1 MTDSHQPLTAS
12 RPRRGS
18 LKVLFLTVFIDLI
31 GFGIVLPVL
40 PLYGKDLGALGWQVG
55 LIVASYSAMQFLF
68 APAWGRL
75 SDRIGRR
82 PVLLISTAG
91 ASISYA
97 LFALAAINMDLRLLV
112 ASRVFAGICGA
123 NLSVA
128 SAYIADVS
136 PPEDRSK
143 RMGLIGMAFG
153 LGFILGPALG
163 AVSADWWGAAGP
175 GWTAS
180 AICAGNLVLAFFIL
194 GESRK
199 PDSEPSPPLP
209 RLERWGRIM
218 RRPQL
223 GLLVGIYFMANFCF
237 TSFESAFV
245 VLFVGAGNND
255 NTKPRIQGM
264 FKYLDPVE
272 SPIAIKVEEWK
283 IDDGVEVKKGEVI
296 AEVAV
301 DGVKTRIHAPR
312 SGRLEHGDGK
322 GEVVGQINYT
332 KTIAYYLFAYC
343 GLIGAIV
350 QGGLIGR
357 LVKIFG
363 EKKMIFGG
371 LILVGISLALLPF
384 CDSTRGMGWLM
395 GGLALFAFSSG
406 VYRAPTFGLISL
418 NANEDEQGEVMGITQ
433 SLGSL
438 ARIIGPVFAL
448 GLFDIWPALPYLL
461 CAGLAVLAG
470 LIAWI
475 KLDQPKHVV
484 AKTGVGDEL
493 LK

>member
-1 MTDSHQPLTAS
+1 MRKP
-12 RPRRGS
+12 S
-18 LKVLFLTVFIDLI
+18 LLVIFLTVFIDLV

-97 LFALAAINMDLRLLV
+97 LFALAAIKMDLGLLV

-136 PPEDRSK
+136 PPEERSK
-143 RMGLIGMAFG
+143 HMGLIGMAFG

-209 RLERWGRIM
+209 RLKQWSRVLS
-218 RRPQL
+218 RPQL
-223 GLLVGIYFMANFCF
+223 GLLVGIFFMANFCF

-245 VLFVGAGNND
+245 VLFVGAGNSTD
-255 NTKPRIQGM
+255 GKPRIEGM
-264 FKYLDPVE
+264 FKYVE
-272 SPIAIKVEEWK
+272 PIKSPEVTKVDWK
-283 IDDGVEVKKGEVI
+283 ADDGVEVRKGEVI
-296 AEVAV
+296 ALATL
-301 DGVKTRIHAPR
+301 DGVQSQIIAPR
-312 SGRLEHGDGK
+312 SGRLERGDGA
-322 GEVVGQINYT
+322 GEVIGEINYT

-357 LVKIFG
+357 LVKMFG

-371 LILVGISLALLPF
+371 LILVGVSLALLPF
-384 CDSTRGMGWLM
+384 CDDSLGMGWLM
-395 GGLALFAFSSG
+395 GGLALFAISSG

-418 NANEDEQGEVMGITQ
+418 NAGEGEQGEVMGVTQ
-433 SLGSL
+433 SVGSL

-448 GLFDIWPALPYLL
+448 GLFDVWPALPYLV
-461 CAGLAVLAG
+461 CAGLALLAG
-470 LIAWI
+470 FIAWV
-475 KLDQPKHVV
+475 KLVQPEYAENSK
-484 AKTGVGDEL
+484 
-493 LK
+493 